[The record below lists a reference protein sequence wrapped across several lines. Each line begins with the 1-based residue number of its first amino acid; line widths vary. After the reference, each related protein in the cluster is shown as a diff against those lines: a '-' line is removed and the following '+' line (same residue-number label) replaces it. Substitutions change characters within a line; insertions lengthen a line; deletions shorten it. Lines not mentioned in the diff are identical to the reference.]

1 MFDTYFMLIFSE
13 AIVDQLE
20 TPYKP
25 QIRSAFDACWGFLE
39 NKDRGG
45 EDLYALL
52 DNGTDYGGIFI
63 YMQLD
68 ENEANIPSWDNI
80 SYAICATAKEA
91 YSFENKKELPSPL
104 ENIDDSL
111 IEIFIENLKEI
122 NFIFYDHVQGIKDF
136 LARCKS
142 PSKEEA
148 INELKRIGLLQ
159 WHNLKINL
167 WKFRLA

>member
-1 MFDTYFMLIFSE
+1 MFDSYFMLIFSE

-25 QIRSAFDACWGFLE
+25 QILSAFDACWAFLE

-45 EDLYALL
+45 DELYALL
-52 DNGTDYGGIFI
+52 DDGTDFGGLFI

-68 ENEANIPSWDNI
+68 DNESHVASWDNMT
-80 SYAICATAKEA
+80 YAIATIAKEA
-91 YSFENKKELPSPL
+91 YSYENKKDLPSPL
-104 ENIDDSL
+104 GNIVDSL

-122 NFIFYDHVQGIKDF
+122 NSNFYDHVQDVKDF
-136 LARCKS
+136 LARGQL

-148 INELKRIGLLQ
+148 LKELERTGLL
-159 WHNLKINL
+159 L
-167 WKFRLA
+167 

>member
-1 MFDTYFMLIFSE
+1 MFDSYFMLIFSE

-25 QIRSAFDACWGFLE
+25 QILSAFDACWAFLE

-45 EDLYALL
+45 DELYALL
-52 DNGTDYGGIFI
+52 DDGTDFGGLFI

-68 ENEANIPSWDNI
+68 DNEAYVASWDNMT
-80 SYAICATAKEA
+80 YAIATIAKEA
-91 YSFENKKELPSPL
+91 YSFENKKVLPSPL

-122 NFIFYDHVQGIKDF
+122 NSNFYDHVQDVKDF
-136 LARCKS
+136 LARDQL

-148 INELKRIGLLQ
+148 LKELERKGLL
-159 WHNLKINL
+159 L
-167 WKFRLA
+167 

>member
-52 DNGTDYGGIFI
+52 DDGTDFGGLFI

-68 ENEANIPSWDNI
+68 DNESHVASWDNI
-80 SYAICATAKEA
+80 SYAIGTTAKEA
-91 YSFENKKELPSPL
+91 YSYENKKDLPSPL
-104 ENIDDSL
+104 GNIDDSL

-122 NFIFYDHVQGIKDF
+122 NSNFYDHVQDVKDF
-136 LARCKS
+136 LARGQL

-148 INELKRIGLLQ
+148 LKELERIGLL
-159 WHNLKINL
+159 L
-167 WKFRLA
+167 

>member
-1 MFDTYFMLIFSE
+1 MFDSFFMLIFSE

-25 QIRSAFDACWGFLE
+25 QILSAFDACWGFLE

-45 EDLYALL
+45 DELYALL
-52 DNGTDYGGIFI
+52 DDGTDFGGLFI

-68 ENEANIPSWDNI
+68 DNESHVASWDNMT
-80 SYAICATAKEA
+80 YAIATIAKEA
-91 YSFENKKELPSPL
+91 YSFENKKVLPSPL

-122 NFIFYDHVQGIKDF
+122 NCNFYEHVQDVKDF
-136 LARCKS
+136 LARGQL

-159 WHNLKINL
+159 
-167 WKFRLA
+167 